1 MRIHYVR
8 LQQIRP
14 LYCRMSNPQQPFT
27 KSLSTKQFFKL
38 MGCFSLTNTSCYS
51 LKSCV
56 SMYGTSRKPA
66 WPLDSSNARLW
77 AQWFFKNI
85 VFDCVL
91 AHHLNI
97 WEAFRFTFDVACSP
111 RTQETTRPRTVKFQ
125 WQQPHNSVALLRR
138 GSIVDKEDGK
148 ESCNTC
154 QQQIDWKPLLGTDS
168 CNIIWI

>member
-1 MRIHYVR
+1 MDF
-8 LQQIRP
+8 LP
-14 LYCRMSNPQQPFT
+14 
-27 KSLSTKQFFKL
+27 
-38 MGCFSLTNTSCYS
+38 TNTSCYS

-56 SMYGTSRKPA
+56 SMYATSRKPA

-85 VFDCVL
+85 VFDGVL

-111 RTQETTRPRTVKFQ
+111 RTQEITRSRSVKVQ
-125 WQQPHNSVALLRR
+125 WQSLHRTILLLYKISVLLGLWWTGIQIKQSLRR

-154 QQQIDWKPLLGTDS
+154 QQRIDWKPLLGTDS